1 MDRTFCEACAEET
14 AVASLTR
21 VVTDRGHML
30 LCPLCALTTRDF
42 NRHRELTQAGAT
54 CPCCV
59 SAYTRERAAIL
70 AEAQAVA
77 RRAAGM

>member
-1 MDRTFCEACAEET
+1 
-14 AVASLTR
+14 
-21 VVTDRGHML
+21 ML